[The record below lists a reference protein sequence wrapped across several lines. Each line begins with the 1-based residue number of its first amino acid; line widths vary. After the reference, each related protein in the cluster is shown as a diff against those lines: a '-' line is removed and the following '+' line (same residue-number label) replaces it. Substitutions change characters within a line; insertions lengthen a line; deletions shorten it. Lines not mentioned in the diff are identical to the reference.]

1 MYEFDL
7 DSDFENTANWEIE
20 EEEEE
25 EEEELTSS
33 SDEDIG
39 VFNQIKQLVI
49 GGQTIKDKKLK
60 KRRGHNDKND
70 HLVDDTLKFKFM
82 TIALG
87 IVIIGLKLT
96 PQNSSTIAK

>member
-49 GGQTIKDKKLK
+49 GGQTIKDK
-60 KRRGHNDKND
+60 N
-70 HLVDDTLKFKFM
+70 
-82 TIALG
+82 
-87 IVIIGLKLT
+87 
-96 PQNSSTIAK
+96 